1 MTTDRLFRPVWR
13 GLMVMA
19 AVPLLSVLGAAAQGT
34 APLADSAAVAPAGPL
49 TLADVVALSLRN
61 NPDTRAA
68 YAQAQAA
75 AALYGVSRGSLF
87 PTVSAS
93 APVTRS
99 KSVSGG
105 GSFGGERTQFNPGL
119 SMSYLLFDFG
129 GRSGTIAQARETA
142 VAASA
147 QSDVTVQGTVL
158 EAEAAFFGY
167 NAARDVAAAGRENVR
182 TATEARDAAIQ
193 LWRVGLATVA
203 DTLQAST
210 ALAQAELSLLTAQ
223 GQVQTARGELASVMG
238 IPADSPFEVVAPPGP
253 LTIRTVAAGVDSLM
267 ARAVRERPELA
278 AAQAE
283 AAGAAAQIR
292 VARAAALPS
301 LTLGGNAGRNF
312 SSISTQN
319 GNTYGLSVGLSVP
332 IFSGFARRD
341 AMRAA
346 RATLDAA
353 RARVEA
359 TRVRVANQVYTSYTS
374 LQVAAARVRA
384 SAQLLA
390 SAVQSEAV
398 ARGRYREGVGSI
410 IDLLTAQ
417 NALAS
422 ARAQDA
428 QSRWVW
434 QTALS
439 QLAHDV
445 GTLDRSG
452 APGLPLTISNATP
465 APEVTP

>member
-1 MTTDRLFRPVWR
+1 
-13 GLMVMA
+13 
-19 AVPLLSVLGAAAQGT
+19 
-34 APLADSAAVAPAGPL
+34 
-49 TLADVVALSLRN
+49 
-61 NPDTRAA
+61 
-68 YAQAQAA
+68 
-75 AALYGVSRGSLF
+75 
-87 PTVSAS
+87 
-93 APVTRS
+93 
-99 KSVSGG
+99 
-105 GSFGGERTQFNPGL
+105 
-119 SMSYLLFDFG
+119 
-129 GRSGTIAQARETA
+129 
-142 VAASA
+142 
-147 QSDVTVQGTVL
+147 
-158 EAEAAFFGY
+158 
-167 NAARDVAAAGRENVR
+167 
-182 TATEARDAAIQ
+182 
-193 LWRVGLATVA
+193 VGLATVA

-223 GQVQTARGELASVMG
+223 GQVQTARGGLASVMG
-238 IPADSPFEVVAPPGP
+238 IPADSPFEVAAAPGP
-253 LTIRTVAAGVDSLM
+253 LTVQTVAAGVDSLM
-267 ARAVRERPELA
+267 TRAVRERPELA

-312 SSISTQN
+312 SDVSTQN

-346 RATLDAA
+346 RATLEAA
-353 RARVEA
+353 QARVDA
-359 TRVRVANQVYTSYTS
+359 TRIQVANEVYTSYTS

-390 SAVQSEAV
+390 SAVQSEEV

-417 NALAS
+417 NALAA

-434 QTALS
+434 QTALA

-452 APGLPLTISNATP
+452 APSLPLTNSNATP